1 MLHTYLQGFA
11 IGLSLI
17 VAIGAQNAFV
27 LKQGLKKQAVFWVC
41 FVCALSDSI
50 LVVLGITGFATVIQL
65 YPELV
70 GFAKWAGA
78 VFLVWYGLQH
88 AMKGC
93 LATRLGSMSYRMVAT
108 PEFTRH
114 WFPQGLHRNALKMAP
129 AVIYNDKDH
138 IHTDI
143 ILARYGLNIDG
154 YPHHYI
160 PSSTAF
166 VEAIAYG
173 LGFGM
178 VPDYQ
183 IGQRLLTGEWVEI
196 LPEARTDIQ
205 LYWHH
210 WKQQSVALEKL
221 TTTLLQK
228 AHLKMNQA

>member
-88 AMKGC
+88 AIQAFQSNQSLHASSQNEIQLSKIIIVC
-93 LATRLGSMSYRMVAT
+93 LALTWLNPHVYLDTVVLIGSISTQFEQTKLYFALGVITAS
-108 PEFTRH
+108 
-114 WFPQGLHRNALKMAP
+114 WFFFFSLGYGARVLIPVFANPKAWKVLDGVIALIMWS
-129 AVIYNDKDH
+129 I
-138 IHTDI
+138 
-143 ILARYGLNIDG
+143 
-154 YPHHYI
+154 
-160 PSSTAF
+160 
-166 VEAIAYG
+166 AIS
-173 LGFGM
+173 LIM
-178 VPDYQ
+178 
-183 IGQRLLTGEWVEI
+183 
-196 LPEARTDIQ
+196 
-205 LYWHH
+205 
-210 WKQQSVALEKL
+210 
-221 TTTLLQK
+221 TT
-228 AHLKMNQA
+228 

>member
-88 AMKGC
+88 AIQAFKSNQSLHAGSQNEIQLSKIIIVC
-93 LATRLGSMSYRMVAT
+93 LALTWLNPHVYLDTVVLIGSISTQFEQTKLYFTLGVITASWLFFFSLGYGARVLIPVFAN
-108 PEFTRH
+108 PKA
-114 WFPQGLHRNALKMAP
+114 WKVLDVVIALIMWS
-129 AVIYNDKDH
+129 I
-138 IHTDI
+138 
-143 ILARYGLNIDG
+143 
-154 YPHHYI
+154 
-160 PSSTAF
+160 
-166 VEAIAYG
+166 AIS
-173 LGFGM
+173 LIM
-178 VPDYQ
+178 
-183 IGQRLLTGEWVEI
+183 
-196 LPEARTDIQ
+196 
-205 LYWHH
+205 
-210 WKQQSVALEKL
+210 
-221 TTTLLQK
+221 TT
-228 AHLKMNQA
+228 

>member
-88 AMKGC
+88 AIQAFKSNQSLHASSQNEIQLSKIIIVC
-93 LATRLGSMSYRMVAT
+93 LALTWLNPHVYLDTVVLIGSISTQFEQTKLYFALGVITAS
-108 PEFTRH
+108 
-114 WFPQGLHRNALKMAP
+114 WFFFFSLGYGARVLIPVFANPKAWKVLDGVIALIMWS
-129 AVIYNDKDH
+129 
-138 IHTDI
+138 
-143 ILARYGLNIDG
+143 LAISLI
-154 YPHHYI
+154 
-160 PSSTAF
+160 
-166 VEAIAYG
+166 
-173 LGFGM
+173 M
-178 VPDYQ
+178 
-183 IGQRLLTGEWVEI
+183 
-196 LPEARTDIQ
+196 
-205 LYWHH
+205 
-210 WKQQSVALEKL
+210 
-221 TTTLLQK
+221 TT
-228 AHLKMNQA
+228 

>member
-88 AMKGC
+88 AIQAFQANQSLHASSQNEIQLSKIIIVC
-93 LATRLGSMSYRMVAT
+93 LALTWLNPHVYLDTVVLIGSISTQFEQTKLYFALGVITAS
-108 PEFTRH
+108 
-114 WFPQGLHRNALKMAP
+114 WFFFFSLGYGARVLIPVFANPKAWKVLDVVIALIMWSIA
-129 AVIYNDKDH
+129 ISL
-138 IHTDI
+138 IM
-143 ILARYGLNIDG
+143 
-154 YPHHYI
+154 
-160 PSSTAF
+160 TA
-166 VEAIAYG
+166 
-173 LGFGM
+173 
-178 VPDYQ
+178 
-183 IGQRLLTGEWVEI
+183 
-196 LPEARTDIQ
+196 
-205 LYWHH
+205 
-210 WKQQSVALEKL
+210 
-221 TTTLLQK
+221 
-228 AHLKMNQA
+228 

>member
-88 AMKGC
+88 AIQAFKSNQSLHASSQNEIQLSKIIIVC
-93 LATRLGSMSYRMVAT
+93 LALTWLNPHVYLDTVVLIGSISTQFEQTKLYFALGVITASWLFFFSLGYGARVLIPVFAN
-108 PEFTRH
+108 PKA
-114 WFPQGLHRNALKMAP
+114 WKVLDGVIALIMWS
-129 AVIYNDKDH
+129 I
-138 IHTDI
+138 
-143 ILARYGLNIDG
+143 
-154 YPHHYI
+154 
-160 PSSTAF
+160 
-166 VEAIAYG
+166 AIS
-173 LGFGM
+173 LIM
-178 VPDYQ
+178 
-183 IGQRLLTGEWVEI
+183 
-196 LPEARTDIQ
+196 
-205 LYWHH
+205 
-210 WKQQSVALEKL
+210 
-221 TTTLLQK
+221 TT
-228 AHLKMNQA
+228 

>member
-88 AMKGC
+88 AIQAFQANQSLHASSQNEIQLSKIIIVC
-93 LATRLGSMSYRMVAT
+93 LALTWLNPHVYLDTVVLIGSISTQFEQTKLYFALGVITAS
-108 PEFTRH
+108 
-114 WFPQGLHRNALKMAP
+114 WFFFFSLGYGARVLIPIFENPQAWKVLDVVIALIMWS
-129 AVIYNDKDH
+129 I
-138 IHTDI
+138 
-143 ILARYGLNIDG
+143 
-154 YPHHYI
+154 
-160 PSSTAF
+160 
-166 VEAIAYG
+166 AIS
-173 LGFGM
+173 LM
-178 VPDYQ
+178 M
-183 IGQRLLTGEWVEI
+183 
-196 LPEARTDIQ
+196 
-205 LYWHH
+205 
-210 WKQQSVALEKL
+210 
-221 TTTLLQK
+221 TT
-228 AHLKMNQA
+228 

>member
-88 AMKGC
+88 AIQAFKSNQSLHAGSQNEIQLSKIIIVC
-93 LATRLGSMSYRMVAT
+93 LALTWLNPHVYLDTVVLIGSISTQFEQTKLYFALGVITAS
-108 PEFTRH
+108 
-114 WFPQGLHRNALKMAP
+114 WFFFFSLGYGARVLIPVFANPQAWKVLDVVIALIMWSIA
-129 AVIYNDKDH
+129 ISL
-138 IHTDI
+138 IM
-143 ILARYGLNIDG
+143 
-154 YPHHYI
+154 
-160 PSSTAF
+160 TA
-166 VEAIAYG
+166 
-173 LGFGM
+173 
-178 VPDYQ
+178 
-183 IGQRLLTGEWVEI
+183 
-196 LPEARTDIQ
+196 
-205 LYWHH
+205 
-210 WKQQSVALEKL
+210 
-221 TTTLLQK
+221 
-228 AHLKMNQA
+228 

>member
-88 AMKGC
+88 AIQAFQANQSLHASSQNEIQLSKIIIVC
-93 LATRLGSMSYRMVAT
+93 LALTWLNPHVYLDTVVLIGSISTQFEQTKLYFALGVITASWLFFFSLGYGARVLIPVFANPKAWKVLDVVIALIMWSIAISLMMS
-108 PEFTRH
+108 
-114 WFPQGLHRNALKMAP
+114 
-129 AVIYNDKDH
+129 
-138 IHTDI
+138 
-143 ILARYGLNIDG
+143 
-154 YPHHYI
+154 
-160 PSSTAF
+160 S
-166 VEAIAYG
+166 
-173 LGFGM
+173 
-178 VPDYQ
+178 
-183 IGQRLLTGEWVEI
+183 
-196 LPEARTDIQ
+196 
-205 LYWHH
+205 
-210 WKQQSVALEKL
+210 
-221 TTTLLQK
+221 
-228 AHLKMNQA
+228 

>member
-88 AMKGC
+88 AIQAFKSNQSLHASSQNEIQLSKIIIVC
-93 LATRLGSMSYRMVAT
+93 LALTWLNPHVYLDTVVLIGSISTQFEQTKLYFALGVITAS
-108 PEFTRH
+108 
-114 WFPQGLHRNALKMAP
+114 WFFFFSLGYGARVLIPVFANPKAWKVLDGVIALIMWS
-129 AVIYNDKDH
+129 I
-138 IHTDI
+138 
-143 ILARYGLNIDG
+143 
-154 YPHHYI
+154 
-160 PSSTAF
+160 
-166 VEAIAYG
+166 AIS
-173 LGFGM
+173 LIM
-178 VPDYQ
+178 
-183 IGQRLLTGEWVEI
+183 
-196 LPEARTDIQ
+196 
-205 LYWHH
+205 
-210 WKQQSVALEKL
+210 
-221 TTTLLQK
+221 TT
-228 AHLKMNQA
+228 